1 MALPGI
7 EQDTSK
13 FSLSCEQWADYP
25 ANLVYPSEFEHELAS
40 YRATLTDSRLKL
52 FHPNPRMRLL
62 HIWSLEIESQD
73 HILTPNLKTKA
84 EIQQIL
90 ASGTS
95 CPVERYIFAQ
105 SVSSRD
111 ALACEKEQML
121 LILSHIQ
128 VMPSFLDI
136 MFTFR
141 AREDPHMRT
150 RLFYETCLGK
160 SQPRLTLPFLG
171 ISGFRVQHCF
181 NLIGVE
187 KDETQD
193 DPWLIRQTAA
203 YHSFDVA
210 CRRSTW
216 IVLKGNKLIRD
227 RLQASTAG
235 YRKRHPEYPQT
246 VQGCFFANLRSH
258 MLIFQWSAENWESYI
273 DYLEAMLRR
282 PRNVATYG
290 PVLELAKDEGIE
302 MRLKKNETWASLKS
316 RQGTG
321 LSDMMSASSSPTKSG
336 RVFGIFRS
344 SSGLDSQLNQPSPP
358 VSPSL
363 TGTDGKIQDLDL
375 DELFSF
381 DQLQSLHGLG
391 TRIQEAINIL
401 AQNKRLLEE
410 VKQYFKCLIESQNFL
425 SFVDLK
431 AYTEDVAIFFRGVNK
446 IIREMDNHQA
456 RLQDMLHDLEKNT
469 TLFNDILQYRNMR
482 LGEFFSK
489 QGQMLAMQ
497 AKISTDSMHV
507 MSIKSRRE
515 AVSMHVITI
524 WTLIFLPG
532 TFVATFFSSGI
543 LKFDEVH
550 KFGEWGT
557 SWVGLGLFFLIAC
570 PIMLMTLAGW
580 GYFYYHARGDKLSEN
595 DGGFTNIEKALEAGI
610 GVRSQ

>member
-1 MALPGI
+1 MKN
-7 EQDTSK
+7 TS
-13 FSLSCEQWADYP
+13 
-25 ANLVYPSEFEHELAS
+25 
-40 YRATLTDSRLKL
+40 
-52 FHPNPRMRLL
+52 
-62 HIWSLEIESQD
+62 
-73 HILTPNLKTKA
+73 
-84 EIQQIL
+84 
-90 ASGTS
+90 
-95 CPVERYIFAQ
+95 FAQ

-128 VMPSFLDI
+128 VMPSFLDT

-150 RLFYETCLGK
+150 RLSYETCLGK
-160 SQPRLTLPFLG
+160 SQPKLTLPSLS
-171 ISGFRVQHCF
+171 ISGFRIQHCF

-246 VQGCFFANLRSH
+246 AQGCFFANLRSH

-282 PRNVATYG
+282 PKNVATYG

-302 MRLKKNETWASLKS
+302 MRLKKNETWATLSS

-321 LSDMMSASSSPTKSG
+321 LSDMMSASSSPTISG
-336 RVFGIFRS
+336 RVFGMFRS
-344 SSGLDSQLNQPSPP
+344 SSGLDSQLKQPSAQ
-358 VSPSL
+358 VSPSP
-363 TGTDGKIQDLDL
+363 TATDEKMQDLDL

-381 DQLQSLHGLG
+381 DQLQSLHRLG
-391 TRIQEAINIL
+391 ARIQEAINIL
-401 AQNKRLLEE
+401 AENKKLLEE
-410 VKQYFKCLIESQNFL
+410 VKQYFQSLIESQNFL
-425 SFVDLK
+425 SFVDLE
-431 AYTEDVAIFFRGVNK
+431 AYTEDVAVFFRGVDK
-446 IIREMDNHQA
+446 IIREMDSHQA
-456 RLQDMLHDLEKNT
+456 RLKDMLHDLEKNT
-469 TLFNDILQYRNMR
+469 TLVSILRFLQVLGESEPNEPQFNDILQYRNMR

-507 MSIKSRRE
+507 MSLKSRRE

-532 TFVATFFSSGI
+532 TFVAVRYISVICQQNVQTNPQFPVRLSSAVV
-543 LKFDEVH
+543 F
-550 KFGEWGT
+550 
-557 SWVGLGLFFLIAC
+557 
-570 PIMLMTLAGW
+570 
-580 GYFYYHARGDKLSEN
+580 
-595 DGGFTNIEKALEAGI
+595 
-610 GVRSQ
+610 